1 MKAMVPQLLDLP
13 AILTPAIHLL
23 MLLLLTGM
31 VHQKMALD
39 TQFLR
44 WKQLLGMLRVNILL
58 LLETQIQA
66 AMLMMNMLL
75 LLTVAMLHLQKLR
88 LEMLTLN
95 TELQKVLL
103 LTVITLRL
111 ELKQLGQLMMSM
123 VLQGS
128 MKETKMDFPLKLWRV
143 SQEMAQQHQRLH
155 QPGLM
160 GPNCVQEDL

>member
-1 MKAMVPQLLDLP
+1 MGLLMKAMVPQLLDLP

-31 VHQKMALD
+31 VHQKMALATLPLD

-66 AMLMMNMLL
+66 AMLMMN
-75 LLTVAMLHLQKLR
+75 
-88 LEMLTLN
+88 

-103 LTVITLRL
+103 LTVITLHL

>member
-31 VHQKMALD
+31 VHQKMALATLPLD

-128 MKETKMDFPLKLWRV
+128 VEGNQNGFPFEIV
-143 SQEMAQQHQRLH
+143 EGQ
-155 QPGLM
+155 
-160 GPNCVQEDL
+160 